1 MCKVTVQVPVFGVL
15 TTLSNIYEGMFD
27 KFLNTSLALM
37 FTFQIEQRTQIF
49 EIHKKLT
56 SFISEVFYIATCH
69 YKSLVRTYSHIWRKE
84 IPFEHELDIDINFTG
99 TERVK
104 LQFPIKALSLLKIS
118 P

>member
-49 EIHKKLT
+49 EIHKKLYQVHLLLVKYFTLQLAIT
-56 SFISEVFYIATCH
+56 SR
-69 YKSLVRTYSHIWRKE
+69 L
-84 IPFEHELDIDINFTG
+84 
-99 TERVK
+99 
-104 LQFPIKALSLLKIS
+104 
-118 P
+118 